1 MANIMARRSCYTDAY
16 GYEECYNSTWN
27 NWARW
32 LVLAL
37 IVVGAFLIFF
47 LFS

>member
-1 MANIMARRSCYTDAY
+1 MANSNCYDYY
-16 GYEECYNSTWN
+16 GNYQCSSAWES
-27 NWARW
+27 WARW

-37 IVVGAFLIFF
+37 IIIAALLIFF